1 MNQLEKITMMAE
13 VSPSIYKIDAFHFA
27 VHPVQNCSVGIVGE
41 DTPFAI
47 CDDVL
52 VQPYVSF

>member
-1 MNQLEKITMMAE
+1 MMAE